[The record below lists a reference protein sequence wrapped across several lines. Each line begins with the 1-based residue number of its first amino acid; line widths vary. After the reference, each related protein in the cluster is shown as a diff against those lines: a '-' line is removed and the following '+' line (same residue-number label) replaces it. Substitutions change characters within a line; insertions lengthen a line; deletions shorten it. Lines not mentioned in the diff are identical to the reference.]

1 MVPHPAKTGRASSCF
16 PRASGDGPYSD
27 LEERYSKKFPPR
39 ERGWSPASRYAIACC
54 SVSPARAGM
63 VPIHSATAL
72 ALPCFPRAS
81 GDGP

>member
-1 MVPHPAKTGRASSCF
+1 MKDHPLKCTRCKHKCN
-16 PRASGDGPYSD
+16 YSD